1 MERAA
6 GTRST
11 PVIFGEPQPYLTPR
25 PGDLRLFGA
34 ARASRPRLVLAPAS
48 VDGRSAPAGDAAVLA
63 PQQGGRAAARIER
76 RGRLDDEHEL
86 RPPRCQGVADGFE
99 GARDRGH
106 VAGPEIAGRRSAVGE
121 GVESGG

>member
-11 PVIFGEPQPYLTPR
+11 PVIFGEPLPYLTPR

-48 VDGRSAPAGDAAVLA
+48 VDGRSAHAGDAAILA

-76 RGRLDDEHEL
+76 GGRLGDEHEL
-86 RPPRCQGVADGFE
+86 RPPRPQC
-99 GARDRGH
+99 GAR
-106 VAGPEIAGRRSAVGE
+106 
-121 GVESGG
+121 GVQG